1 MLIPPKPG
9 KGFDANKY
17 NSTSIKAGKKL
28 QRNTKEIR
36 SPGVNPIMRQSDKL
50 NARRVSTTKLK
61 PMSMTYG
68 TTSGGKGST
77 KVISRKRA

>member
-1 MLIPPKPG
+1 MPTPKPG

-17 NSTSIKAGKKL
+17 NSSSIKAGKKF

-36 SPGVNPIMRQSDKL
+36 SPGVNPVMRQSDIL
-50 NARRVSTTKLK
+50 NSRRVSTAKFK

-68 TTSGGKGST
+68 ATSKGKGAT
-77 KVISRKRA
+77 KVISRKKA